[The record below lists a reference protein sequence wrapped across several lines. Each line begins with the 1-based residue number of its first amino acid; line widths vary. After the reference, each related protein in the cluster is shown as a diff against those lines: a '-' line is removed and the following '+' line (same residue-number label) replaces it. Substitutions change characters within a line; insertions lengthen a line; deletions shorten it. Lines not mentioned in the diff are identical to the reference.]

1 MGWQIQDDVCAF
13 ANLEDRISPRS
24 TREGGS
30 AYREP
35 ACKTQDNVCAF
46 RQHEAT
52 ALFAEGGS

>member
-1 MGWQIQDDVCAF
+1 MGWQIQEDVCAF
-13 ANLEDRISPRS
+13 ANLGDRISQRS